1 MKPKISQDELNKIKA
16 ELLVRYNYQ
25 ADDFSIV
32 LVDTIQDN
40 FAKVV
45 ESLNATTEVA
55 KEIQKLIK
63 PIQLTTK
70 GQAFWLYLAPT
81 FCFTWI
87 AGILLWGGYIYFD
100 FGQRFKHYKYADE
113 IEQLLEKSEIKSDDL
128 GNQYI
133 VLKPAI
139 TLKNAKIGKHYF
151 YSPIVK
157 SITVPI
163 SKADKTGFSL
173 FSNPLDYFKTD

>member
-1 MKPKISQDELNKIKA
+1 MKSKISQEELNKIKA
-16 ELLVRYNYQ
+16 ELLVRHNYQ

-45 ESLNATTEVA
+45 ESLNATTEAA
-55 KEIQKLIK
+55 KEIQKQIK

-70 GQAFWLYLAPT
+70 SQAFWLYFVPT
-81 FCFTWI
+81 FAMTVF
-87 AGILLWGGYIYFD
+87 AGILLWAGYVFFD
-100 FGQRFKHYKYADE
+100 FGQEFKHYKYSDE
-113 IEQLLEKSEIKSDDL
+113 IEQLLEKSDIQTDDL
-128 GNQYI
+128 GNKYI

-139 TLKNAKIGKHYF
+139 TLKNAKVGKHYF
-151 YSPIVK
+151 YSPVVK

-163 SKADKTGFSL
+163 SKAE
-173 FSNPLDYFKTD
+173 